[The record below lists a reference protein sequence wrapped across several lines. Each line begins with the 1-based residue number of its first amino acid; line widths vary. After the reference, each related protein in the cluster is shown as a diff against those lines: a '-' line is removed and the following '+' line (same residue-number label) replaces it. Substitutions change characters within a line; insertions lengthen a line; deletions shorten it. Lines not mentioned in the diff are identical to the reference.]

1 MKLVSSHRRD
11 IESERM
17 RLSRRVHQSSKHA
30 VKAMMSRE
38 GSKGS

>member
-17 RLSRRVHQSSKHA
+17 MLSKPIHQSSKHA
-30 VKAMMSRE
+30 VKAMMIRE

>member
-1 MKLVSSHRRD
+1 MRLVSSHRRD

-17 RLSRRVHQSSKHA
+17 VLSRRVHQSSKHA
-30 VKAMMSRE
+30 ERAMMVRE